1 MKKTLTFALA
11 LTLLAGT
18 GSAFA
23 QNNNGYNNRDRNAPP
38 VTTQQRPDNRT
49 MGAQDRNNGPTQQR
63 FDNHNNAPA
72 MSMRGPDRQGHPDW
86 RQGGHIARNDWGRGV
101 HVDYRSHHLRRPP
114 RGYEW
119 RQVDGNFVL
128 AAAATGLIASIILA
142 NH

>member
-1 MKKTLTFALA
+1 MKKPLTLALA

-23 QNNNGYNNRDRNAPP
+23 QPGHDDHNNAP
-38 VTTQQRPDNRT
+38 TTQQRPD
-49 MGAQDRNNGPTQQR
+49 D
-63 FDNHNNAPA
+63 HNNAMAMHGPSMSMKGPA
-72 MSMRGPDRQGHPDW
+72 MHGPAHPEW
-86 RQGGHIARNDWGRGV
+86 RQGGHIAHDDWGRGV
-101 HVDYRSHHLRRPP
+101 QVDYRAHHLRKPP

-142 NH
+142 SH